1 MPVDPEAA
9 ALAARIKTARTRR
22 RMTLKVLSQ
31 RAKLSESFLS
41 QLERGLTQAS
51 ISSVR
56 RIAEA
61 LEIQVSDLFETV
73 TTADPHVLRRTEQP
87 RISFGDGATK
97 VLLTAQRALQNIEVL
112 QARIEVGGS
121 TGLSAYAHGD
131 SEELIVVLA
140 GSVKV
145 DIGSEVYHLD
155 HGDSVS
161 YLSSQPHRLIN
172 AGDAPAEVIWII
184 SPPSY

>member
-1 MPVDPEAA
+1 MPADPDAV
-9 ALAARIKTARTRR
+9 ALGARIKTVRSRR
-22 RMTLKVLSQ
+22 RMTLRVLSD
-31 RAKLSESFLS
+31 RSGLSESFLS

-61 LEIQVSDLFETV
+61 LDIQVSDLFDTV
-73 TTADPHVLRRTEQP
+73 VTAEPHVLRSAEQP

-97 VLLTAQRALQNIEVL
+97 VLLTAQRALRNIEVL
-112 QARIEVGGS
+112 QARIQVGGS
-121 TGLSAYAHGD
+121 TGISAYAHGD

-140 GSVKV
+140 GDVKV
-145 DIGSEVYHLD
+145 ELGNEAFQLGT
-155 HGDSVS
+155 GDSLS
-161 YLSSQPHRLIN
+161 YLSSQTHRLVN
-172 AGDAPAEVIWII
+172 AGDQPAEVIWII